1 MRGFENTADGRRIKV
16 GALGWVGFG
25 RGPVMHLVHLR
36 KGGQCHCQ
44 WSHYS
49 KLSILTPMLAQVYDS
64 SQFHCDR
71 RKLPTPLPSFLAI
84 TVELRD

>member
-1 MRGFENTADGRRIKV
+1 
-16 GALGWVGFG
+16 
-25 RGPVMHLVHLR
+25 MHQAHLR
-36 KGGQCHCQ
+36 KGGQCQCQ

-84 TVELRD
+84 TVESCEINDWQGNGVVQCLKS